1 MKGLLLYKLL
11 FITTVLCL
19 GCRKDDYKQMFKDS
33 PKEFIGEWEW
43 KYSVAAKS
51 ITDQY
56 GNHLYFEG
64 YETFYP
70 YGESVRDTDFKAV
83 VKVNKKGAV
92 RFYINDEEFF
102 KIPANQLQYRGS
114 KPNDPA
120 LYHTRRYD
128 YNPKF
133 QSIREYD
140 FSISIA
146 DTNLALVRSFPYGRS
161 PFSYKTN
168 NGIIFSYFEK
178 K

>member
-33 PKEFIGEWEW
+33 PEEFIGEWEW
-43 KYSVAAKS
+43 KYSVIS
-51 ITDQY
+51 RSVTDQY

-64 YETFYP
+64 YDVIYP
-70 YGESVRDTDFKAV
+70 YEEGKDANFKATI
-83 VKVNKKGAV
+83 KISKKGTV
-92 RFYINDEEFF
+92 RFYIDDDEFF

-114 KPNDPA
+114 KPNSPA
-120 LYHTRRYD
+120 LYTTRRYD

-133 QSIREYD
+133 QRIREYD
-140 FSISIA
+140 FRISVE
-146 DTNLALVRSFPYGRS
+146 DTNLALTNNFPFGYS
-161 PFSYKTN
+161 TLSYKTSN
-168 NGIIFSYFEK
+168 VGVFNYFEK